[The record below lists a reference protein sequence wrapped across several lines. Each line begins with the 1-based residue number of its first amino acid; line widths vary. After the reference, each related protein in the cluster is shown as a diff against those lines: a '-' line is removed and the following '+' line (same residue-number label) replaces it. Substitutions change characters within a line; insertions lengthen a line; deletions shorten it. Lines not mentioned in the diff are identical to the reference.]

1 MKVQTTIQTEA
12 KFLNAS
18 DVADIMQTSKT
29 SAYRIIKKLN
39 TELKDQGKIII
50 PGKVSR
56 RFFEEKVVV

>member
-1 MKVQTTIQTEA
+1 MVKQEP
-12 KFLNAS
+12 KFLCAA
-18 DVADIMQTSKT
+18 DVADIMQVSTT

-39 TELKDQGKIII
+39 SELQNQGKIIV